1 MRLFKNVDIC
11 DLGNILEKGLQSMDE
26 CGNDNW
32 DDGRRGNNSTSVVYL
47 FRPKGEINSF
57 PYSYGVALVE
67 CDCDAQIHE
76 MSERDVH
83 RDDHVEYVFSRNMF
97 GWNSARFI

>member
-11 DLGNILEKGLQSMDE
+11 DLGNILEKGLLSMDE

-32 DDGRRGNNSTSVVYL
+32 DDGRRGDNSTSVVYL

-57 PYSYGVALVE
+57 PYSYGVELVE

-76 MSERDVH
+76 MKKVK
-83 RDDHVEYVFSRNMF
+83 
-97 GWNSARFI
+97 